1 MFSNCM
7 LKGYLSVKLLE
18 LIQYNK
24 YIVFLVLSMLIVGI
38 SYSQENSNNS
48 SGSSLFSS
56 SSESKKSLLNI
67 KEKENPFLKKLE
79 NKNKKNFFPDAG
91 VKQKKPEKFINSNDL
106 YRSKLNRKNNES
118 NKNINKFKVDQF
130 LGEIRNDGE
139 YVNIIIRDHEYPD
152 GDLIKVEVNENVVM
166 PAILLTEKAK
176 GFKLDLKSGFNVVD
190 FVALNQGSSGP
201 NTAEIIVYDDQ
212 GKLVGTNRWNLATG
226 VKATYIIYKE

>member
-1 MFSNCM
+1 M
-7 LKGYLSVKLLE
+7 
-18 LIQYNK
+18 
-24 YIVFLVLSMLIVGI
+24 LSMLIVGF

-48 SGSSLFSS
+48 SGSSFFSS
-56 SSESKKSLLNI
+56 SSESEKSLLNLE
-67 KEKENPFLKKLE
+67 KKENPFLKKLE
-79 NKNKKNFFPDAG
+79 DKNKKNFFPDANL
-91 VKQKKPEKFINSNDL
+91 KDNKPERFINSNEL
-106 YRSKLNRKNNES
+106 YLSRLNRKETES

-139 YVNIIIRDHEYPD
+139 YVNIILRDHEYPD
-152 GDLIKVEVNENVVM
+152 GDLIKVEVNENIVM

-190 FVALNQGSSGP
+190 FIALNQGSSGP

-226 VKATYIIYKE
+226 VKATYIIYKN

>member
-1 MFSNCM
+1 M
-7 LKGYLSVKLLE
+7 
-18 LIQYNK
+18 
-24 YIVFLVLSMLIVGI
+24 LSMLIVEF

-48 SGSSLFSS
+48 SGSSFFSS
-56 SSESKKSLLNI
+56 SSESEKSLLNLE
-67 KEKENPFLKKLE
+67 KKENPFLKKLE
-79 NKNKKNFFPDAG
+79 DKNKKNFFPDAN
-91 VKQKKPEKFINSNDL
+91 VKEKKPERFINSNDL
-106 YRSKLNRKNNES
+106 YLSRLNKKETES

-139 YVNIIIRDHEYPD
+139 YVNIILRDHEYPD
-152 GDLIKVEVNENVVM
+152 GDLIKVEVNESVVM

-176 GFKLDLKSGFNVVD
+176 GFKLDLKNGFNVVD

-226 VKATYIIYKE
+226 VKATYIIYKN

>member
-1 MFSNCM
+1 MIYF
-7 LKGYLSVKLLE
+7 
-18 LIQYNK
+18 
-24 YIVFLVLSMLIVGI
+24 LIVGFT
-38 SYSQENSNNS
+38 YSQENSNNS
-48 SGSSLFSS
+48 SGLNFSS
-56 SSESKKSLLNI
+56 QNSQSENSLLNL
-67 KEKENPFLKKLE
+67 KKKDNPFLKKLE
-79 NKNKKNFFPDAG
+79 NKNKKDFFPDAN
-91 VKQKKPEKFINSNDL
+91 VKEKRPERFINSNDL
-106 YRSKLNRKNNES
+106 YLSRLNRKKTES

-139 YVNIIIRDHEYPD
+139 YVSIILRDHEYPD
-152 GDLIKVEVNENVVM
+152 GDLIKVQINEDVVM

-226 VKATYIIYKE
+226 VKATYIIYKN